1 MNDKGFDMATRENM
15 DMDSDRMVPDEM
27 DADIDNEDFDFEM
40 DDEYRIAFLDLV
52 DDVCSELGYPPRG
65 EAPESD
71 EALAMEMELDGVPF
85 AVVHMRHT
93 FRDKVLIEC
102 RFGTIPQ
109 DRAVPVMMRLLQ
121 LNRGFS
127 DVGERAF
134 GIDPDK
140 GEVIFTTTKDL
151 VTATGASLLATM
163 TEMTWQARQWH
174 ADYFLEDRGHSSD
187 SDLGLNMTSLA

>member
-1 MNDKGFDMATRENM
+1 MDKKPDP
-15 DMDSDRMVPDEM
+15 DSTHAIDDEFASDF
-27 DADIDNEDFDFEM
+27 DADGFFSDQ

-93 FRDKVLIEC
+93 VKDRILIEC
-102 RFGTIPQ
+102 RFGAIPQ
-109 DRAVPVMMRLLQ
+109 DRFVAVMMRLLQ

-127 DVGERAF
+127 DLGERAF

-140 GEVIFTTTKDL
+140 GDVIFTTAVDL
-151 VTATGASLLATM
+151 FSATGKTLLATM

-174 ADYFLEDRGHSSD
+174 ADYFLDEAGRPPEA
-187 SDLGLNMTSLA
+187 GLAMHMTSLA